1 MTLGKV
7 IPPEWTLLL
16 PTRDRTRCQ
25 RYRMPVFVTFG
36 RETLTYCPASRWKD
50 RMKNALLLLTVLSLL
65 STLTTAAG
73 RDRHSGRAEHFN
85 VQVGVRPFYLV
96 DGMDDSALKTKLQQC
111 EAGPFYS
118 TRFSISH
125 RGAPLEFPEH
135 SREGYE
141 AAHRMGAGII
151 ECDVTFTR
159 DGELVCRH
167 SECDL
172 QATTNIVATP
182 LNNACSVPWTKDGP
196 VPKCC
201 TSDITLAQF
210 KSLTAKMDASNP
222 TATTA
227 EGYLGGT
234 PTWRTDLYT
243 GRPAGNVVTL
253 KEHIALMKQ
262 WGVDQTPELKG
273 GDPARIQAI
282 FGGQAQYAQKLIDTY
297 KAAGVDP
304 GKVWP
309 QSFDLNDIRYWIR
322 HEPAFGHQA
331 IYLDPIDPTAS
342 PPIARQTIE
351 QLAAL
356 KADGVQIIAPPIY
369 ALLVVDAGGQIVPSQ
384 YARDI
389 NAAGLKIIT
398 WSLERVDLTQG
409 AAGKGSYYGFD
420 PAGVAI
426 RRDSDM
432 YKALD
437 VLATQVHVI
446 GVFSDWPGTVTYY
459 ANCMGR

>member
-1 MTLGKV
+1 MNRTLRV
-7 IPPEWTLLL
+7 L
-16 PTRDRTRCQ
+16 
-25 RYRMPVFVTFG
+25 
-36 RETLTYCPASRWKD
+36 S
-50 RMKNALLLLTVLSLL
+50 ALLALLTLA
-65 STLTTAAG
+65 TLATAG
-73 RDRHSGRAEHFN
+73 GHDGDRDDDDRHGRAERLN

-96 DGMDDSALKTKLQQC
+96 EGMDDSALKDRLKQC
-111 EAGPFYS
+111 EAGPFYTS
-118 TRFSISH
+118 RFSISH

-135 SREGYE
+135 SHESYE

-172 QATTNIVATP
+172 HTTTNIVATP
-182 LNNACSVPWTKDGP
+182 LNNACTVPWTKGGP
-196 VPKCC
+196 APKCC
-201 TSDITLAQF
+201 TSDITLSEF
-210 KSLTAKMDASNP
+210 KGLKAKMDASNP

-234 PTWRTDLYT
+234 PAWRTDLYT

-253 KEHIALMKQ
+253 KEHIELIKQ
-262 WGVDQTPELKG
+262 WGVGQTPELKA

-282 FGGQAQYAQKLIDTY
+282 FGGQAQYAQKMIDTY

-304 GKVWP
+304 RKVWA
-309 QSFDLNDIRYWIR
+309 QSFDINDILYWIR
-322 HEPAFGHQA
+322 NEPAFGRQA
-331 IYLDPIDPTAS
+331 VYLDSIDPTAS
-342 PPIARQTIE
+342 PPIPRQTKA

-356 KADGVQIIAPPIY
+356 KASGVQIIAPPIQ
-369 ALLVVDAGGQIVPSQ
+369 ALLAVDTAGQVLPSQ
-384 YARDI
+384 YALDI
-389 NAAGLKIIT
+389 NAAGLKIIS
-398 WSLERVDLTQG
+398 WSFERVDLTKG

-420 PAGVAI
+420 PTGAAI

-437 VLATQVHVI
+437 VLAKQVKVV
-446 GVFSDWPGTVTYY
+446 GLFSDWPGTVTYY
-459 ANCMGR
+459 ANCMGL

>member
-1 MTLGKV
+1 MRHILQFIAAV
-7 IPPEWTLLL
+7 
-16 PTRDRTRCQ
+16 
-25 RYRMPVFVTFG
+25 
-36 RETLTYCPASRWKD
+36 A
-50 RMKNALLLLTVLSLL
+50 VLS
-65 STLTTAAG
+65 TAAAPVSVAG
-73 RDRHSGRAEHFN
+73 RDQHREHTEHFN

-96 DGMDDSALKTKLQQC
+96 EGMDDGALKTRLKQC
-111 EAGPFYS
+111 EAGPFYT

-135 SREGYE
+135 SHEGYE

-172 QATTNIVATP
+172 QTTTNIVATP
-182 LNNACSVPWTKDGP
+182 LNKACTVPWTKDGP
-196 VPKCC
+196 APKCC
-201 TSDITLAQF
+201 TSDITLAEF

-222 TATTA
+222 AAATGESFLA
-227 EGYLGGT
+227 GT
-234 PTWRTDLYT
+234 PAWRTDLYT

-262 WGVDQTPELKG
+262 WGVDQTPELKA
-273 GDPARIQAI
+273 GDPARIRAI
-282 FGGQAQYAQKLIDTY
+282 FGGQTQYAQKLIDTY

-304 GKVWP
+304 KKVWA
-309 QSFDLNDIRYWIR
+309 QSFDLDDILYWI
-322 HEPAFGHQA
+322 HNEPAFGRQA
-331 IYLDPIDPTAS
+331 IYLDPIDPTAM
-342 PPIARQTIE
+342 PPIPRQTNA

-356 KADGVQIIAPPIY
+356 KAEGVQIIAPPIY
-369 ALLVVDAGGQIVPSQ
+369 ALLTVDTNRQIVPSQ

-389 NAAGLKIIT
+389 SAAGLKIIT
-398 WSLERVDLTQG
+398 WSLERVDLTKG

-420 PAGVAI
+420 PTGAAI
-426 RRDSDM
+426 RHDSDM
-432 YKALD
+432 YQALD
-437 VLATQVHVI
+437 VLAKQVKVI